1 MTASLREAA
10 TMALDALEL
19 YSKPG
24 RCDCCGHSGDCAEGC
39 EVRGIINSLRAALA
53 APEAEPVAW
62 KTQAGSLV
70 TAPFEGAEAYG
81 WIPLYAAPQP
91 SPVDRQPL
99 TDRQAYDA
107 IAATVDEPESFEDVT
122 SDTDGWAEVME
133 FIRAIEAAHY
143 IKAAP

>member
-91 SPVDRQPL
+91 ATVERKPLDHLSFDYLAKAFSSSYASPHHITFTLDGLLQL
-99 TDRQAYDA
+99 
-107 IAATVDEPESFEDVT
+107 IAAYKFC
-122 SDTDGWAEVME
+122 
-133 FIRAIEAAHY
+133 EAA
-143 IKAAP
+143 P